1 MHLHHRDLGGS
12 GNPPLI
18 ILHGFLGSSRNW
30 QTVGGD
36 LSQWFHVYALDLRNH
51 GQSPW
56 GDEQSYEVMAEDVL
70 EWMNENELP
79 AAHFVGHSM
88 GGKLAM
94 HLACCHPHCLQGLVV
109 VDIVPKTYPPAH
121 TVDFDAMRSVNL
133 ETISSRSAAEKQMAE
148 KIEDWALRQFLL
160 TNLVR
165 DEEGKLNW
173 TVNLSVLE
181 KCSGILEQS
190 PLNPTD
196 RYEEQVL
203 LLIGGQ
209 SSYFAEGDE
218 VIVLQHFPSAKIH
231 IIKES
236 GHNPHFD
243 TREEFVSNV
252 REFLLPESF

>member
-1 MHLHHRDLGGS
+1 MHLHYRDLGGD

-30 QTVGGD
+30 QTVGED

-56 GDEQSYEVMAEDVL
+56 GDKQSYEVMAEDVL
-70 EWMNENELP
+70 KWMTENELP
-79 AAHFVGHSM
+79 SAHFVGHSM

-94 HLACCHPHCLQGLVV
+94 QLACHHPYYLRSLVV
-109 VDIVPKTYPPAH
+109 VDIAPKTYPSAH
-121 TVDFDAMRSVNL
+121 TVDFAAMRSVNL

-160 TNLVR
+160 TNLSR
-165 DEEGKLNW
+165 GENGKFNW

-181 KCSGILEQS
+181 KYSSILEQS
-190 PLNPTD
+190 PLNSSD
-196 RYEEQVL
+196 RYQGRVL

-209 SSYFAEGDE
+209 SSYFAKGDE
-218 VIVLQHFPSAKIH
+218 AIVLKHFPSAKID

-243 TREEFVSNV
+243 TRKEFITKV
-252 REFLLPESF
+252 REFLLSE